1 MDKDIELKVK
11 IRSTVFPF
19 KGSIEDRLKKDV
31 NGNQVY
37 IPTYTNGGF
46 VIFYDN
52 LLDKIYKGNIEITSS
67 ALRII
72 VYFAKH
78 IEFNSNVIKVRQ
90 QDIAKELNL
99 TLATVNKCIQY
110 LKDIRVIY
118 PIGHCDIIINHNYI
132 FRGNMLQFYEDY
144 KRLYPDQK
152 GEIRTEKAHGERPEK
167 V

>member
-1 MDKDIELKVK
+1 MGNKDEKNAIREWIETIKY
-11 IRSTVFPF
+11 
-19 KGSIEDRLKKDV
+19 KKRM
-31 NGNQVY
+31 
-37 IPTYTNGGF
+37 T
-46 VIFYDN
+46 
-52 LLDKIYKGNIEITSS
+52 
-67 ALRII
+67 
-72 VYFAKH
+72 
-78 IEFNSNVIKVRQ
+78 Q

-152 GEIRTEKAHGERPEK
+152 GEIF
-167 V
+167 

>member
-99 TLATVNKCIQY
+99 TLVTVNKCIQY

-152 GEIRTEKAHGERPEK
+152 GEIF
-167 V
+167 

>member
-1 MDKDIELKVK
+1 MIIIMLQMKYYQICLSLHKRLLFNCQK
-11 IRSTVFPF
+11 NKRS
-19 KGSIEDRLKKDV
+19 
-31 NGNQVY
+31 N
-37 IPTYTNGGF
+37 TNGGF

-152 GEIRTEKAHGERPEK
+152 GEIF
-167 V
+167 

>member
-1 MDKDIELKVK
+1 MDKDIELKLK

-72 VYFAKH
+72 VY
-78 IEFNSNVIKVRQ
+78 
-90 QDIAKELNL
+90 
-99 TLATVNKCIQY
+99 
-110 LKDIRVIY
+110 
-118 PIGHCDIIINHNYI
+118 
-132 FRGNMLQFYEDY
+132 
-144 KRLYPDQK
+144 
-152 GEIRTEKAHGERPEK
+152 
-167 V
+167 

>member
-52 LLDKIYKGNIEITSS
+52 L
-67 ALRII
+67 
-72 VYFAKH
+72 
-78 IEFNSNVIKVRQ
+78 
-90 QDIAKELNL
+90 
-99 TLATVNKCIQY
+99 
-110 LKDIRVIY
+110 
-118 PIGHCDIIINHNYI
+118 
-132 FRGNMLQFYEDY
+132 
-144 KRLYPDQK
+144 
-152 GEIRTEKAHGERPEK
+152 
-167 V
+167 

>member
-1 MDKDIELKVK
+1 MIDKDTELKLK
-11 IRSTVFPF
+11 IRSTVFRF
-19 KGSIEDRLKKDV
+19 TGNIEDRLKQDKE
-31 NGNQVY
+31 GNNVY

-46 VIFYDN
+46 IILYDT
-52 LLDKIYKGNIEITSS
+52 LLDKIYNGNIEISAS

-78 IEFNSNVIKVRQ
+78 IGFNTNVIHVKQ
-90 QDIAKELNL
+90 QDISKELHI

-118 PIGHCDIIINHNYI
+118 PAGHCDIIINHNYI

-144 KRLYPDQK
+144 KRLYPDQE
-152 GEIRTEKAHGERPEK
+152 GEIF
-167 V
+167 

>member
-19 KGSIEDRLKKDV
+19 KGSIEDRLKKDID
-31 NGNQVY
+31 GNQVY

-99 TLATVNKCIQY
+99 TL
-110 LKDIRVIY
+110 
-118 PIGHCDIIINHNYI
+118 
-132 FRGNMLQFYEDY
+132 
-144 KRLYPDQK
+144 
-152 GEIRTEKAHGERPEK
+152 
-167 V
+167 